1 MSILL
6 HTDSAHIKLYDIN
19 TDNAEHFRGR
29 LFLTEQDLRS
39 VCIKILNADDH
50 SKDLTSYDA
59 EVYVGNDDGN
69 YISYLKDIDN

>member
-1 MSILL
+1 ML
-6 HTDSAHIKLYDIN
+6 HTNSAHVELCDIN
-19 TDNAEHFRGR
+19 KDTAEHFRDQP
-29 LFLTEQDLRS
+29 FLMEQDLRP
-39 VCIKILNADDH
+39 VCIRILNADDH